1 MNSYCKFENNRF
13 IIGNDQI
20 ERAVG
25 FADCR
30 PVSLYILDKKNGH
43 EISGTGDTAMFNVF
57 GFSPVGTPEFSER
70 VTDNDGLS
78 EEHIEATLIYDG
90 RAADGSDMR
99 LTQTFEIYD
108 GSPFISCYMTVSGTG
123 AASGTKAGISSSPDG
138 LENDPTEKKS
148 GKLPPEDT
156 IDYVPISA
164 PHLKAKAIT
173 LIDRTDGNDNYVS
186 SREEE
191 IYVGKTTEFSGS
203 MFILSD
209 REAGL
214 MMVKEAPC
222 VGSRLHDS
230 GKDLSVRPRNGG
242 FAALS
247 GSGVD
252 PAEITSELLPLYGS
266 TVGVGKTD
274 ELTRLW
280 KRHYSKV
287 FRGIGRLFAMSNTWG
302 DRSRDAAL
310 CESFIKKELECAEKL
325 GVDIMQLDDGWQKG
339 ISANSAK
346 KTAGSVWSS
355 GFYREDPRFWDVNP
369 EKFPDGL
376 RAIMSGGTELA
387 LWFSADG
394 DNDYENHERDARRLA
409 ALSEEYGVRQFKL
422 DGMTLKSKKGERNI
436 IAFLEETRRLA
447 PGVTFNLDITAGVRL
462 GYLTHK
468 EIGTLFV
475 ENRYTDWTNYYPHA
489 VLKNLWTLSELFPT
503 RKFQFELLN
512 NQRNADKYEASA
524 PGDELA
530 PVNYDID
537 WLFASVM
544 LSNPL
549 FWMEMQHLTDG
560 QTERLSKIVSVWKK
574 ERDALYDAD
583 VSPIG
588 EKPDG
593 YAFTGFQA
601 KVSDERGY
609 LVLFRESGDS
619 DSFTFDVDAA
629 GDLRAVLLASNTEI
643 DHGDIADGKIT
654 VRFGKKRGYAF
665 IRYEK

>member
-43 EISGTGDTAMFNVF
+43 EISGTGDTARFNVF
-57 GFSPVGTPEFSER
+57 GFSPVGTRNFRSASR
-70 VTDNDGLS
+70 TTTDSRRGIS
-78 EEHIEATLIYDG
+78 RRRFIYDG

-173 LIDRTDGNDNYVS
+173 LIDRTDGNDNYVR

-230 GKDLSVRPRNGG
+230 GNDLSVRPRNGG

-252 PAEITSELLPLYGS
+252 PAEITSEPLPLYGS

-287 FRGIGRLFAMSNTWG
+287 FRGTGRLFAMSNTWG
-302 DRSRDAAL
+302 DRSRRRGAL
-310 CESFIKKELECAEKL
+310 
-325 GVDIMQLDDGWQKG
+325 
-339 ISANSAK
+339 
-346 KTAGSVWSS
+346 
-355 GFYREDPRFWDVNP
+355 
-369 EKFPDGL
+369 
-376 RAIMSGGTELA
+376 
-387 LWFSADG
+387 
-394 DNDYENHERDARRLA
+394 
-409 ALSEEYGVRQFKL
+409 
-422 DGMTLKSKKGERNI
+422 
-436 IAFLEETRRLA
+436 
-447 PGVTFNLDITAGVRL
+447 
-462 GYLTHK
+462 
-468 EIGTLFV
+468 
-475 ENRYTDWTNYYPHA
+475 
-489 VLKNLWTLSELFPT
+489 
-503 RKFQFELLN
+503 
-512 NQRNADKYEASA
+512 
-524 PGDELA
+524 
-530 PVNYDID
+530 
-537 WLFASVM
+537 
-544 LSNPL
+544 
-549 FWMEMQHLTDG
+549 
-560 QTERLSKIVSVWKK
+560 
-574 ERDALYDAD
+574 
-583 VSPIG
+583 
-588 EKPDG
+588 
-593 YAFTGFQA
+593 
-601 KVSDERGY
+601 
-609 LVLFRESGDS
+609 
-619 DSFTFDVDAA
+619 
-629 GDLRAVLLASNTEI
+629 
-643 DHGDIADGKIT
+643 
-654 VRFGKKRGYAF
+654 
-665 IRYEK
+665 